1 MQEKRKALGRGLEE
15 LFNNEPFS
23 MNDFE
28 RNIVEETKA
37 EDVKEIEISELRSNP
52 YQPRKVF
59 DEEKID
65 ELAKSIKDYGLI
77 EPIIVKKSIKGYEIV
92 AGERRTLAAKKAGLT
107 TIKAIVKDFTDE
119 DMMSI
124 ALLEN
129 IQREDLNVI
138 EEANAYK
145 KMLDVLR
152 ITQEELAEK
161 IGKSR
166 SHVTNILGL
175 LKLPKKVQDMV
186 LTEKI
191 TMGHARCL
199 SKLSDEKVIYDLAQM
214 IVLKDLSVR
223 EVEELISASDYKKNA
238 PIKKTKEV
246 DESHMHLQSILREKI
261 GTLVKVN
268 KKNLV
273 IPFENDKDLERIL
286 EILNIDADI
295 D

>member
-15 LFNNEPFS
+15 LFNNEPFNMDS
-23 MNDFE
+23 FE
-28 RNIVEETKA
+28 RNIVEESTS
-37 EDVKEIEISELRSNP
+37 EDVKEINIDELRSNP

-59 DEEKID
+59 DEEKIN

-107 TIKAIVKDFTDE
+107 TIKAIIKDFSDE
-119 DMMSI
+119 EMMSI

-145 KMLDVLR
+145 KMIDVLR
-152 ITQEELAEK
+152 VTQEELAEK

-175 LKLPKKVQDMV
+175 LKLPKKVQDLV
-186 LTEKI
+186 LNEKLS
-191 TMGHARCL
+191 MGHARCL
-199 SKLSDEKVIYDLAQM
+199 SKLSDEKLIFDLAEM
-214 IVLKDLSVR
+214 IIAKSLSVR
-223 EVEELISASDYKKNA
+223 QVEDLISVSDYEKKT
-238 PIKKTKEV
+238 PIKKTKET
-246 DESHMHLQSILREKI
+246 DEGHMHLQSVLREKI

-268 KKNLV
+268 KKNIV

-286 EILNIDADI
+286 EILNIDSNI